1 MDNAEHH
8 QSVDIERL
16 ADSLRGKFRSLH
28 RLPEKLWYLVY
39 KRLRYHHELP
49 RQHSTWCWLSQNQV
63 IENWRWNS
71 EAVSTLF
78 HNLVQEASLSA
89 KSFQYTGLVEDLKAY
104 CRYRWHRWKAMLR
117 QDYFNIRGHLSQLL
131 QPLFSFYSLWSRQ
144 FVLSSTHFDPNS
156 LFYHRNVDCTILI
169 CILSDFISSG
179 WV

>member
-28 RLPEKLWYLVY
+28 RLPEKLWYL
-39 KRLRYHHELP
+39 
-49 RQHSTWCWLSQNQV
+49 V

-104 CRYRWHRWKAMLR
+104 CRYRWHRWKAML
-117 QDYFNIRGHLSQLL
+117 
-131 QPLFSFYSLWSRQ
+131 
-144 FVLSSTHFDPNS
+144 
-156 LFYHRNVDCTILI
+156 
-169 CILSDFISSG
+169 
-179 WV
+179 